1 MALFYLIPWHPELW
15 TILCD
20 QKAENIICEETEAG
34 SHFRVPFFFFSV
46 LLATLNNM
54 SYRGGLAEA
63 NPLPSSSLN
72 CPCEHPSSSRQTDF
86 SRLFLLELSLSLT
99 ESVKNDHKKMDLWR
113 ADIQFEEGRR
123 W

>member
-1 MALFYLIPWHPELW
+1 MTLFYLIPCHPELW

-34 SHFRVPFFFFSV
+34 SHFRVPFFFSV

-99 ESVKNDHKKMDLWR
+99 KCEK
-113 ADIQFEEGRR
+113 
-123 W
+123 